1 MAESTQHKLDRV
13 RPPRVQITYDVEIGN
28 AIEKKELPLVV
39 GILAD
44 LSGKPD
50 TPPAKLVERRFVDID
65 RDNFNE
71 ILSSISPRATL
82 QVDNTISGDDSKL
95 NVELRFNHIEDF
107 DPVNLVKQV
116 VPLRRLFE
124 ARQRLR
130 DLLTKL
136 DGNDDL
142 DQLLQDVVANT
153 EGLQEIKAARPE
165 AEAAPAGDSEPRPTS
180 RPDPLPGEAA
190 MPKSS
195 AAEQSGESSTQTL
208 SLLDEIIAKGRMA
221 HDDSQQDYARDMLA
235 EFATQVLDEGMAV
248 DKDTVAMINDRI
260 SQIDALI
267 SDQLNQIIHHP
278 ELQKLEAS
286 WRGLHQLVSNTETS
300 ARLKL
305 RLLNVGKNELQNDL
319 EKAVEFDQSALF
331 KKIYE
336 EEYGTFG
343 GHPFSLL
350 IGDFTFGRHPQ
361 DIGLLEKLSNVA
373 AAAHAPFIA
382 AASPRLFDMNSFT
395 ELAVPRDLTKIF
407 ESLELIKWR
416 AFRESEDSRYVSLVL
431 PNFLLRLPYGPE
443 TRPVEG
449 MNYVEDVNGTDH
461 SKYLWGN
468 AAWVLAQRI
477 TEAFAKYGWCAA
489 IRGAE
494 GGGAVEGLPA
504 HTFRTSSGDLS
515 LKCPAEVAITD
526 RREKEL
532 NDLGFISLCHKK
544 NSDVAVF
551 FGGQTTNKARLYN
564 TNEANANAR
573 LSAMLPYVLAASRF
587 AHYLKVIMRDK
598 VGSFMTRDNVQTYLN
613 NWIADYVL
621 INDNAPQEIKAQY
634 PLREARVDVSEVA
647 GKPGAY
653 RATVFLRPHFQL
665 EELSASIRLV
675 ANLPPPV
682 AA

>member
-1 MAESTQHKLDRV
+1 MPAAAQNQASD
-13 RPPRVQITYDVEIGN
+13 N
-28 AIEKKELPLVV
+28 A
-39 GILAD
+39 
-44 LSGKPD
+44 
-50 TPPAKLVERRFVDID
+50 
-65 RDNFNE
+65 
-71 ILSSISPRATL
+71 
-82 QVDNTISGDDSKL
+82 
-95 NVELRFNHIEDF
+95 
-107 DPVNLVKQV
+107 
-116 VPLRRLFE
+116 
-124 ARQRLR
+124 
-130 DLLTKL
+130 
-136 DGNDDL
+136 
-142 DQLLQDVVANT
+142 
-153 EGLQEIKAARPE
+153 
-165 AEAAPAGDSEPRPTS
+165 
-180 RPDPLPGEAA
+180 
-190 MPKSS
+190 
-195 AAEQSGESSTQTL
+195 AAETL
-208 SLLDEIIAKGRMA
+208 SLLDRIIAEGRMA

-235 EFATQVLDEGMAV
+235 EFATQVLDEGMAI

-260 SQIDALI
+260 SKIDELI
-267 SDQLNQIIHHP
+267 SAQLNEVLHHP
-278 ELQKLEAS
+278 DLQKLEAS
-286 WRGLHQLVSNTETS
+286 WRGLHMLVQNTETS
-300 ARLKL
+300 TRLKL
-305 RLLNVGKNELQNDL
+305 RLLNVTQKELQNDL

-350 IGDFTFGRHPQ
+350 VGDYTFGRHPQ
-361 DIGLLEKLSNVA
+361 DVGLLEKLSNVA

-395 ELAVPRDLTKIF
+395 ELAVPRDLSKVF
-407 ESLELIKWR
+407 ESPELIKWR
-416 AFRESEDSRYVSLVL
+416 SFRESEDSRYVSLVL
-431 PNFLLRLPYGPE
+431 PHFLLRLPYGPD
-443 TRPVEG
+443 TAPVEG
-449 MNYVEDVNGTDH
+449 INYVEDVNGTDH

-468 AAWVLAQRI
+468 AAWALSQRI

-515 LKCPAEVAITD
+515 LKCPTEVAITD

-532 NDLGFISLCHKK
+532 NDLGFIALCHKK

-551 FGGQTTNKARLYN
+551 FGGQTTNKSKVYN

-573 LSAMLPYVLAASRF
+573 ISAMLPYVLAASRF

-634 PLREARVDVSEVA
+634 PLREARVDVTEVA

-665 EELSASIRLV
+665 EELTASIRLV
-675 ANLPPPV
+675 ATLPPPV